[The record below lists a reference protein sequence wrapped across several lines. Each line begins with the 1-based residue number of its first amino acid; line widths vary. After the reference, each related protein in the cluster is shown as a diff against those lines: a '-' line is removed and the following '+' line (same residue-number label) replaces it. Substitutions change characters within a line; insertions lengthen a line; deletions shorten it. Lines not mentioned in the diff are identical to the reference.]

1 MDFKNTAKK
10 FFWADEDEELQ
21 DEYTTPRLVKSTHL
35 NIMVRTPKS
44 FADVR
49 EYADALMSGSAIMV
63 SFDAVDGVLKRSIFD
78 YLNGVSYIIGASV
91 SIVNNDLLLYAPE
104 QVEVDKKQPVK
115 RSGVMSSWLNK

>member
-1 MDFKNTAKK
+1 MDLKNTAKK
-10 FFWADEDEELQ
+10 FFWADDEEQQ

-35 NIMVRTPKS
+35 NIMVRTPKA

-49 EYADALMSGSAIMV
+49 EYADALMAGSAIMV

-91 SIVNNDLLLYAPE
+91 SIVNDDLLLYAPE

>member
-1 MDFKNTAKK
+1 MDLKNTAKK
-10 FFWADEDEELQ
+10 FFWADEEAQE
-21 DEYTTPRLVKSTHL
+21 EYTTPRLVKSTHL
-35 NIMVRTPKS
+35 NIMVRTPKA

-49 EYADALMSGSAIMV
+49 EYADALMAGSAIMV

-91 SIVNNDLLLYAPE
+91 SKINDDLLLYAPE

>member
-1 MDFKNTAKK
+1 MDFKNTARK
-10 FFWADEDEELQ
+10 FFGAEEIEEQ
-21 DEYTTPRLVKSTHL
+21 EYAGPRLVKSTHL

-49 EYADALMSGSAIMV
+49 EYADSLINGSAILV
-63 SFDAVDGVLKRSIFD
+63 SFDAVDTALKNRIFD

-91 SIVNNDLLLYAPE
+91 SIVNDDLLLYAPE